1 MAIGRSRNVRQ
12 IDFWPGYVDALSSLS
27 ISVIF
32 MVLVF
37 VLAQMFLSN
46 TLSGRNDALSRLNRQ
61 IDELSKML
69 DLERGTTADLRLT
82 VTQFAAELQNAQAE
96 REVLRANLA
105 NLTGERGRLVS
116 EREALDRKLAQV
128 EAQLTAANADAAR
141 ARGQAEDATK
151 LVAADRE
158 NVTLQLAQIESLNRD
173 LAALRTVR
181 AELEARVAE
190 LAKIDAERL
199 ALRDRTKELEARIA
213 TDAERTALA
222 QQDLAARDVRLAEL
236 LAQVD
241 ATKLALGNEQQVST
255 EAQRQLALLNAQL
268 NELRR
273 QMAALNEAL
282 QAQEA
287 KNVAADVQ
295 IADLGQR
302 LNLALATRVQDLT
315 RYRSEF
321 FGRLRE
327 VLGDRQDVRV
337 VGDRFVFQS
346 EVLFQSAQ
354 ATIEDG
360 GEQSLLTL
368 ANAVKEIA
376 ASIPKDIDW
385 VIRVD
390 GHTDLRPI
398 ATPQFPSNWE
408 LSSARAI
415 SVVRFLIEQGIPA
428 ERLVAAG
435 FGEFRPLD
443 PARTDDAFRRNRRIE
458 FKLTER

>member
-1 MAIGRSRNVRQ
+1 MAMGRSRNLRP

-46 TLSGRNDALSRLNRQ
+46 ALSGRNEALSRLNRQ

-69 DLERGTTADLRLT
+69 DLERGANADLRLT

-96 REVLRANLA
+96 REVMRSNLA
-105 NLTGERGRLVS
+105 TLSGERGRMMS
-116 EREALDRKLAQV
+116 EREALDRRLAQV
-128 EAQLTAANADAAR
+128 EAQLGAANAEAQRAR
-141 ARGQAEDATK
+141 AQAEEADK

-158 NVTLQLAQIESLNRD
+158 TVTLQVAQIESLNRD
-173 LAALRTVR
+173 LAALRALR

-190 LAKIDAERL
+190 LAKLDAERL
-199 ALRDRTKELEARIA
+199 ALRDRSKELEARLA
-213 TDAERTALA
+213 TEAERTALA
-222 QQDLAARDVRLAEL
+222 QRELETREVRLDEL
-236 LAQVD
+236 LAQID
-241 ATKLALGNEQQVST
+241 AANAALGNEQKLST
-255 EAQRQLALLNAQL
+255 EAQRQLTLLNAQL

-273 QMAALNEAL
+273 QMAALNDAL
-282 QAQEA
+282 LATESKNRNQE
-287 KNVAADVQ
+287 VQ

-302 LNLALATRVQDLT
+302 LNLALATRVQELA

-327 VLGDRQDVRV
+327 VLGERQDVRV

-354 ATIEDG
+354 ATLEDG
-360 GEQSLLTL
+360 GRQSLLTL
-368 ANAVKEIA
+368 ANAIKEISA
-376 ASIPKDIDW
+376 QIPGDIDW

-398 ATPQFPSNWE
+398 ATAQFPSNWE

-415 SVVRFLIEQGIPA
+415 SVVRYLIDQGIPA

>member
-1 MAIGRSRNVRQ
+1 MAMGRSRNVRQ

-46 TLSGRNDALSRLNRQ
+46 ALSGRNDALSRLNRQ
-61 IDELSKML
+61 VDELTKML

-96 REVLRANLA
+96 REVMRSNLA
-105 NLTGERGRLVS
+105 ALTGERGRLVS
-116 EREALDRKLAQV
+116 EREALDRKLAQI
-128 EAQLTAANADAAR
+128 EAQLGTANTDAAKAR
-141 ARGQAEDATK
+141 AQAEDATK
-151 LVAADRE
+151 LAAADRE
-158 NVTLQLAQIESLNRD
+158 KVTLQLAQIESLNRD
-173 LAALRTVR
+173 LAALRAVR
-181 AELEARVAE
+181 AELEARVAD

-213 TDAERTALA
+213 TEAERTALA
-222 QQDLAARDVRLAEL
+222 QKDLAARDVRLAEL

-241 ATKLALGNEQQVST
+241 AANFALGNEKTVST
-255 EAQRQLALLNAQL
+255 EAQRQLGLLNAQL

-273 QMAALNEAL
+273 QIAALNEAL

-287 KNVAADVQ
+287 KNAAADVQ

-354 ATIEDG
+354 ATIEDTG
-360 GEQSLLTL
+360 KQSLMNL
-368 ANAVKEIA
+368 ANALKEISV
-376 ASIPKDIDW
+376 SIPKDIDW

-390 GHTDLRPI
+390 GHTDVRPI
-398 ATPQFPSNWE
+398 STPQFPSNWE

-415 SVVRFLIEQGIPA
+415 SVVRYLIEQGIPA